1 VQQELLSVGLP
12 DPVLDSIRRV
22 ARLYL
27 QQKIELGDLAERLRE
42 EKLPAAGSDE
52 SEAFPEAVIVA
63 IEPGLRGILDQQDR
77 EAIEPARV
85 QETAGQL
92 MTGIYPELR
101 QIYGRAT
108 DLIPEDVVER
118 LLSLL
123 DIQGDNTTILKS
135 LRDQLG
141 DYPEAVEGISELE
154 AVSHYLDLL
163 GVPGTAYKVDVSMA
177 RGLEYYTGP
186 IYETIVEEA
195 NVGSVTGGGR
205 YDNLIGM
212 FLDRSLPATGT
223 TIGIERLIVV
233 MEDQDMF
240 PPSIGK
246 TATQVL
252 VTTFQDTLLDES
264 IKVAAMLRQ
273 AGLRAQIYF
282 DADPLRE
289 QIGYAN
295 NKDIPLLV
303 IIGPDEAAKGQ
314 LTVRK
319 LSTKQQ
325 QTVNYDQATD
335 LIRTWLE

>member
-1 VQQELLSVGLP
+1 
-12 DPVLDSIRRV
+12 
-22 ARLYL
+22 
-27 QQKIELGDLAERLRE
+27 
-42 EKLPAAGSDE
+42 
-52 SEAFPEAVIVA
+52 
-63 IEPGLRGILDQQDR
+63 
-77 EAIEPARV
+77 
-85 QETAGQL
+85 
-92 MTGIYPELR
+92 
-101 QIYGRAT
+101 
-108 DLIPEDVVER
+108 
-118 LLSLL
+118 
-123 DIQGDNTTILKS
+123 
-135 LRDQLG
+135 
-141 DYPEAVEGISELE
+141 
-154 AVSHYLDLL
+154 
-163 GVPGTAYKVDVSMA
+163 
-177 RGLEYYTGP
+177 
-186 IYETIVEEA
+186 
-195 NVGSVTGGGR
+195 
-205 YDNLIGM
+205 
-212 FLDRSLPATGT
+212 
-223 TIGIERLIVV
+223 
-233 MEDQDMF
+233 MF